1 MAEYA
6 HLSEMNPEFL
16 EAVSK
21 LPPAPPALT
30 DDVATC
36 RTNSLNMFGPAAR
49 ALFEKIGMPPESA
62 YKVTDR
68 QIPVEAG
75 VEVLAR
81 CVVPTPK
88 DGEDDKFPLLFWI
101 HGGGWAIGDVDWDDY
116 KCRRLAVE
124 RRVSVVNCEYRMAPE
139 NPFPASPNDCFN
151 ALKYVANNEDSFGAD
166 LSKGFLIG
174 GASAG
179 GNLTAV
185 TTHLYRDDPLSKTK
199 PLTGQMLVIPVT
211 CHPDAYPEKH
221 KSQLLSMEQNK
232 DAPFLDKKMMRTFF
246 DWYQAPPNDPRMSP
260 LLFPSHKD
268 LPPAFLQVCGLDPLR
283 DEGLLYEKEL
293 RAHGVKTKFEIYPG
307 VPHGFEMAVPD
318 TKICRKYVGD
328 FEDGVT
334 WLLNGA
340 HSAS

>member
-16 EAVSK
+16 EAISK
-21 LPPAPPALT
+21 LPPAPPVLT

-36 RTNSLNMFGPAAR
+36 RANSASMIGPGAR
-49 ALFEKIGMPPESA
+49 ACFEKIGMPPESA

-88 DGEDDKFPLLFWI
+88 DGEDGKFPLLFWI

-116 KCRRLAVE
+116 KCRKLAVE
-124 RRVSVVNCEYRMAPE
+124 RRVAVVNCEYRHI
-139 NPFPASPNDCFN
+139 
-151 ALKYVANNEDSFGAD
+151 ANNEDSFGAN

-179 GNLTAV
+179 GNLAAV
-185 TTHLYRDDPLSKTK
+185 TAHLYRDDPLSKTK
-199 PLTGQMLVIPVT
+199 PLTGQILVIPVT

-232 DAPFLDKKMMRTFF
+232 EAPVLDKKMMRAFF
-246 DWYQAPPNDPRMSP
+246 DWYQAPPDDPRVSP

-283 DEGLLYEKEL
+283 DEALLYEKEL
-293 RAHGVKTKFEIYPG
+293 RASGVKTKFEIYPG
-307 VPHGFEMAVPD
+307 VPHGFEIAVPE
-318 TKICRKYVGD
+318 TKICRKYVED
-328 FEDGVT
+328 FANAVT

-340 HSAS
+340 SAASL